1 MLKSIFYLLVSYTIR
16 CPDFS
21 SLDSESQNN
30 VMCRVNEMNE
40 NWWPQ
45 EEPKIAEAIPRL
57 DYKDLPTVKSKE
69 ECSLLCT
76 DFANK
81 MKQPG
86 CCEYRVDEQGNCTW
100 TGANGHPYLA
110 NEYRFSHVEY
120 YKVHGASKNT
130 MSVLCSKGKILMHEN
145 QNQNAKFDST
155 FFAVIL
161 IDYKFRLYRSFMQ

>member
-21 SLDSESQNN
+21 SHDSESQDN
-30 VMCRVNEMNE
+30 VMCRVNEMIE
-40 NWWPQ
+40 YWYPQ
-45 EEPKIAEAIPRL
+45 EAPKIAEAITRL

-100 TGANGHPYLA
+100 TGANGYPYLA
-110 NEYRFSHVEY
+110 NEHRFSHIKY
-120 YKVHGASKNT
+120 NRVHGTSKST
-130 MSVLCSKGKILMHEN
+130 MSVLCSKGKALMHEH
-145 QNQNAKFDST
+145 QNQNAKRFS
-155 FFAVIL
+155 FF
-161 IDYKFRLYRSFMQ
+161 RSYFK